1 MRTLPCLVLA
11 GRRAAARPVPAA
23 AAGWSCSRRGVA
35 VQARC
40 TAYRPQEGG
49 GTRVTLRYPVPDGR
63 TLTHLTDGAD
73 CPPGTREGDLVEVLY
88 DPRDP
93 SRAATARRA
102 RTSPGRHYDLL
113 GLFAVSLAAAL
124 AAALV

>member
-11 GRRAAARPVPAA
+11 AGALLLALFLLRRRLVLR
-23 AAGWSCSRRGVA
+23 RRGVA

>member
-1 MRTLPCLVLA
+1 MRTLSCLVLA
-11 GRRAAARPVPAA
+11 AGALLLALFLLRRRLVLR
-23 AAGWSCSRRGVA
+23 RRGVA

-93 SRAATARRA
+93 SRAATALRA